1 MNVAPRAKPRTV
13 SGYIEELERTKEGR
27 PEQVKEGLELYLDLW
42 RKVVANGVV
51 LPEDDVEVA
60 LQKIEKK
67 GGLYAAVEQ

>member
-1 MNVAPRAKPRTV
+1 M
-13 SGYIEELERTKEGR
+13 
-27 PEQVKEGLELYLDLW
+27 KEGLELYLDLW

-67 GGLYAAVEQ
+67 GGLYAAVER